1 MICYNGTK
9 YTYVHNLHGD
19 IAGILDASSSLVV
32 EYNYDTC
39 CKPIA
44 VAVCMAGTLGALN
57 PFRCR
62 GYVWEEETGLYYIS
76 SRYTILRLGGGLMRI
91 LHSIQNLF

>member
-1 MICYNGTK
+1 M
-9 YTYVHNLHGD
+9 HNLHGD
-19 IAGILDASSSLVV
+19 IAGILDASSGLVV
-32 EYNYDTC
+32 EYSYDAWG
-39 CKPIA
+39 KPTA
-44 VAVCMAGTLGALN
+44 VAGGMAGTLGALN